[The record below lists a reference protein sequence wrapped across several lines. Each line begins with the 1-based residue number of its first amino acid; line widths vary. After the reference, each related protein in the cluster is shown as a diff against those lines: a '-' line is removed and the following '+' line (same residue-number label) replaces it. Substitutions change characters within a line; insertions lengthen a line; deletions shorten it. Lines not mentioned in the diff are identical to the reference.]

1 MSHTAYIDYL
11 NSIKQGNSD
20 TISNNDTNISSL
32 TASIQAYQDQITLIQ
47 AQIQGYENAN
57 STLQSDNAMIDDII
71 ALL

>member
-11 NSIKQGNSD
+11 NSIKQGSSD

-32 TASIQAYQDQITLIQ
+32 TASIQAYQDQIAVTQ
-47 AQIQGYENAN
+47 TQIQGYEIAN

>member
-32 TASIQAYQDQITLIQ
+32 TASIQAYQDQITVTQ